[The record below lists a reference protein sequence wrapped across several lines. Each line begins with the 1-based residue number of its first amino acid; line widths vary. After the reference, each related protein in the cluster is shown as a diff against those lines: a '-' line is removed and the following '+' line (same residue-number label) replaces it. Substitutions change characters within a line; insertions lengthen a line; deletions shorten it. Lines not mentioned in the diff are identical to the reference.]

1 MPKVVY
7 SQKFRTEWLKD
18 PLLSKWLE
26 CKASADGK
34 QVAACKH
41 CGCQLGSRY
50 SDLKAHANTKKH
62 RELAGSSSIQKQL
75 GFTTKRQ
82 VQPGNAAEG
91 RTALFIAEHSSIMT
105 ADHLCQL
112 YKKSFPDSEA
122 ARAYQMRR
130 SKCASVI
137 KNVLGPHFKADLAQ
151 DIGDSYYSLIIDEST
166 DISVTKFLAISI
178 IYHSVTKSR
187 IMTTFLNLCT
197 LEVLEDHLNPK
208 PYLGYLFE
216 TYVDN
221 MKAQKTDEFSVAD
234 EAVMRESCIR
244 FITTLV
250 DEIRQRLPDNITV
263 LQKTSLLSV
272 ENALCVVKEPLIP
285 LLEAMAVPP
294 ETIEKI
300 QNQWGKITLL
310 DWKQISSTQSFWCEV
325 HSYKDACGENPF
337 AELAG
342 FAMSMLVLPY
352 SNAEVERTFSQ
363 LNIVK
368 SKLRNKLKPETTNAI
383 LVVRAGLKRHQKSC
397 FDYELPAAVVSAIG
411 TSATYVQPSHL
422 SGPSTST
429 SGPVEMVS
437 DDNSGDEDLDV
448 FFVDL

>member
-1 MPKVVY
+1 
-7 SQKFRTEWLKD
+7 
-18 PLLSKWLE
+18 
-26 CKASADGK
+26 
-34 QVAACKH
+34 
-41 CGCQLGSRY
+41 
-50 SDLKAHANTKKH
+50 
-62 RELAGSSSIQKQL
+62 
-75 GFTTKRQ
+75 
-82 VQPGNAAEG
+82 
-91 RTALFIAEHSSIMT
+91 
-105 ADHLCQL
+105 
-112 YKKSFPDSEA
+112 
-122 ARAYQMRR
+122 MRR

-197 LEVLEDHLNPK
+197 MGVCTADGIVAAVKSTLMEYCLKLERMRGVGTDNASVMTGINNGVHRKLKAEAPHLVLIRCVCHSLQLATSAATAEALPRILEYLIRETYNWFARFPARQMAYKKLYGLMNDGDEPLKIVQACRTRWLSLEIAVSRIVDQWTELKAHFEIARRTEKCYAAEVLYGMYENQINLGLEDHLNPK

-234 EAVMRESCIR
+234 EA
-244 FITTLV
+244 
-250 DEIRQRLPDNITV
+250 
-263 LQKTSLLSV
+263 
-272 ENALCVVKEPLIP
+272 EPLIP

-325 HSYKDACGENPF
+325 HSYKDACGENLF

-342 FAMSMLVLPY
+342 FAMSMLVLP
-352 SNAEVERTFSQ
+352 
-363 LNIVK
+363 
-368 SKLRNKLKPETTNAI
+368 
-383 LVVRAGLKRHQKSC
+383 
-397 FDYELPAAVVSAIG
+397 
-411 TSATYVQPSHL
+411 
-422 SGPSTST
+422 T

>member
-1 MPKVVY
+1 
-7 SQKFRTEWLKD
+7 
-18 PLLSKWLE
+18 
-26 CKASADGK
+26 
-34 QVAACKH
+34 
-41 CGCQLGSRY
+41 
-50 SDLKAHANTKKH
+50 
-62 RELAGSSSIQKQL
+62 
-75 GFTTKRQ
+75 
-82 VQPGNAAEG
+82 
-91 RTALFIAEHSSIMT
+91 MT

-151 DIGDSYYSLIIDEST
+151 DIGDSYYSFIIDEST

-178 IYHSVTKSR
+178 IYHIVTKSR

-197 LEVLEDHLNPK
+197 LEVCTADGIVAAVKSTLMEYCLKLERMRGVGTDNASVMTGINNGVHRKLKAEAPHLVLIRCVCHSLQLATSAVTAEVLPRILEYVISETYNWFARSPARQMAYKKLYGLMNDGDEPLKIVQACRTRWLSLEIAVSRIVDQWTELKAHFEIARRTEKCYAAEVLLEDHLNPK

-285 LLEAMAVPP
+285 LLEGMTVPP

-342 FAMSMLVLPY
+342 FAMSMLVLP
-352 SNAEVERTFSQ
+352 
-363 LNIVK
+363 
-368 SKLRNKLKPETTNAI
+368 
-383 LVVRAGLKRHQKSC
+383 
-397 FDYELPAAVVSAIG
+397 
-411 TSATYVQPSHL
+411 
-422 SGPSTST
+422 T

>member
-197 LEVLEDHLNPK
+197 LEVCTADGIVAAVKSTLMEYCLKLERMRGVGTDNASVMTGINNGVHRKLKAEAPHLVLIRCVCHSLQLATSAATAEALPRILE
-208 PYLGYLFE
+208 YLISE
-216 TYVDN
+216 TYN
-221 MKAQKTDEFSVAD
+221 WFARSPA
-234 EAVMRESCIR
+234 
-244 FITTLV
+244 
-250 DEIRQRLPDNITV
+250 RQMAYKKLYGLMNDGD
-263 LQKTSLLSV
+263 
-272 ENALCVVKEPLIP
+272 EPLKIVQACRTRW
-285 LLEAMAVPP
+285 LSLEIAVSR
-294 ETIEKI
+294 IVD
-300 QNQWGKITLL
+300 QWT
-310 DWKQISSTQSFWCEV
+310 
-325 HSYKDACGENPF
+325 
-337 AELAG
+337 ELKA
-342 FAMSMLVLPY
+342 
-352 SNAEVERTFSQ
+352 
-363 LNIVK
+363 
-368 SKLRNKLKPETTNAI
+368 
-383 LVVRAGLKRHQKSC
+383 H
-397 FDYELPAAVVSAIG
+397 
-411 TSATYVQPSHL
+411 
-422 SGPSTST
+422 
-429 SGPVEMVS
+429 
-437 DDNSGDEDLDV
+437 
-448 FFVDL
+448 